1 MLETL
6 KSLILDVWNVDV
18 IMKGICEMTHMDD
31 AEIFMT
37 TLIRAKKFEPKQC
50 EKAW

>member
-31 AEIFMT
+31 AEIFMI
-37 TLIRAKKFEPKQC
+37 TLIHLSWIFENRKPSC
-50 EKAW
+50 